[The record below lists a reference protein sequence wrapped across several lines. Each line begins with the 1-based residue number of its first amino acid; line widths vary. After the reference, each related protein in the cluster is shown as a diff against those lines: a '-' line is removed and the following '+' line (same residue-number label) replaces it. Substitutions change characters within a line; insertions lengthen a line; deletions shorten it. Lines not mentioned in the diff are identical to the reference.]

1 MIERRKVLK
10 GIGGAFAVSVA
21 SPGILGRAAAQS
33 AAKISI
39 KGVYS
44 SPGLSFAAIFL
55 ADRTG
60 LWAKN
65 GLEAEIK
72 QVQGGPLAMVALTN
86 REAQFSG
93 VASTDPV
100 IGWDK
105 GIKTIAVSA
114 FTGSL
119 DMQITAHNEWLSRV
133 GVSPKSPLEAK
144 LKAFKGARV
153 GASTIAGGP
162 AQYTRYLAKT
172 AGLDPE
178 RDMQI
183 VAVGFGAA
191 RMAALRTKQVDV
203 TVGSAPE
210 SDQVELEGFGSLYL
224 DCTHEV
230 PIFREFP
237 YTVAVVTPQLAT
249 GQADLVR
256 RIAQTLGQANDMFHT
271 RFGDAVDVLKK
282 MSPNIPGKAIE
293 SALERAKASY
303 PAGGRMTTTMWE
315 NNIKVAVDLKMI
327 SKPLS
332 AQEGEMWTNKFLG

>member
-10 GIGGAFAVSVA
+10 GIGLAISAGVA
-21 SPGILGRAAAQS
+21 SPGILERAAAQS
-33 AAKISI
+33 AAKVSI

-55 ADRTG
+55 ADRAG

-65 GLEAEIK
+65 GLETEVK

-86 REAQFSG
+86 REAQFAG

-100 IGWDK
+100 VGWDK
-105 GIKTIAVSA
+105 GIKTIAISA

-119 DMQITAHNEWLSRV
+119 DMQVTAHKDWMSRV
-133 GVSPKSPLEAK
+133 GISPKSPLEDK

-162 AQYTRYLAKT
+162 AQYTRYLART
-172 AGLDPE
+172 VGIDPE

-210 SDQVELEGFGSLYL
+210 SDQVELEGFGSLFL
-224 DCTHEV
+224 DCTNEV
-230 PIFREFP
+230 PLFREFP
-237 YTVAVVTPQLAT
+237 YTVAVVTPQLVND
-249 GQADLVR
+249 QPDVVQ

-271 RFGDAVDVLKK
+271 RFGEAVDILKQ

-293 SALERAKASY
+293 SALERAKDSY
-303 PAGGRMTTTMWE
+303 PRGGRMTTKMWE
-315 NNIKVAVDLKMI
+315 NNVKVAVDLKMI
-327 SKPLS
+327 SKTLPTT
-332 AQEGEMWTNKFLG
+332 EGEMWTNKFLS